1 MSGTVNDLYE
11 KWEREFQRPTF
22 DPNAPL
28 PPMRSHGKDIHDSWE
43 PASRRFKDIEPE
55 TEKSAL

>member
-1 MSGTVNDLYE
+1 MSD
-11 KWEREFQRPTF
+11 F

-43 PASRRFKDIEPE
+43 PASRRFKDIEPVKL
-55 TEKSAL
+55 TEKEASL

>member
-1 MSGTVNDLYE
+1 MSD
-11 KWEREFQRPTF
+11 F

-43 PASRRFKDIEPE
+43 PAARRYKDIDE
-55 TEKSAL
+55 TEKKQA